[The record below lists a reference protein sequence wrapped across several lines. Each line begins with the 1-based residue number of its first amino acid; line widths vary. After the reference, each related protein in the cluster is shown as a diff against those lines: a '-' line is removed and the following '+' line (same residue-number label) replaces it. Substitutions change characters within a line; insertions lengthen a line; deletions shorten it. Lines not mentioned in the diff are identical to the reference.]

1 MAKYICALDIGT
13 AKVCAILGD
22 LSQGTIIG
30 AASSAGRGISQG
42 AVVNIDDLTDV
53 ITGVITKL
61 EEKTKL
67 RIKDVYVNISGV
79 HIESKNV
86 KGKVVISEQGG
97 GITAYDINKAI
108 NLAKNISL
116 PLEKRIIHT
125 IIQDYTLDGQGGIT
139 NPINL
144 YGQELEVNLHIITA
158 SRQQI
163 EKITDS
169 ISCAG
174 LNIKELLPS
183 AIASGL
189 SVLTEEEKSSGAI
202 LIDIGGGVIDL
213 AVFKGGKV
221 QFAETFSFT
230 GLNLDKLL
238 RSTKEVLVNS
248 GYASR
253 AIVPFAVITGGYTS
267 LHALGERMDKI
278 EEILGVS
285 ARIGAPHN
293 HHPNAL
299 ELDSPAYATSL
310 GLIQYGFAREKEQ
323 KTALTSFCS
332 IFTKLASWAKKIL
345 STYF

>member
-22 LSQGTIIG
+22 LSQGTIIE
-30 AASSAGRGISQG
+30 AVSFAGRGVSQG

-53 ITGVITKL
+53 ITDVITKL
-61 EEKTKL
+61 EEKTEL
-67 RIKDVYVNISGV
+67 SIKDVYVNISGA
-79 HIESKNV
+79 HIKSKNV

-125 IIQDYTLDGQGGIT
+125 IIHDYTLDGQGGIT

-144 YGQELEVNLHIITA
+144 YGQELEVNLYIITA
-158 SRQQI
+158 STQQI
-163 EKITDS
+163 EKITNS
-169 ISCAG
+169 INCAG
-174 LNIKELLPS
+174 LNVRGLLPS

-189 SVLTEEEKSSGAI
+189 GVLTEEEKSCGAI
-202 LIDIGGGVIDL
+202 LIDIGEGVIDL
-213 AVFKGGKV
+213 AVFKKGKV
-221 QFAETFSFT
+221 KFAEAFPLAN
-230 GLNLDKLL
+230 LNLDKLL
-238 RSTKEVLVNS
+238 HSAKEILVNS
-248 GYASR
+248 GYTSR
-253 AIVPFAVITGGYTS
+253 AIAPFAVITGGYTS
-267 LHALGERMDKI
+267 LHTLGERIDKI
-278 EEILGVS
+278 EEVLGVPV
-285 ARIGAPHN
+285 RIGVPHN

-310 GLIQYGFAREKEQ
+310 GLIQYGFAKEREQ
-323 KTALTSFCS
+323 KTALTSLCNV
-332 IFTKLASWAKKIL
+332 FTKLASRAKKIF